1 MLHPMDDDF
10 KRSKWIVVVL
20 HPMDDDDFTSIWML
34 VIYIQ
39 QGRSWRM
46 KLSTTRRRRRRR
58 RQAEFSEKDV
68 VVVHER
74 DVREGRE
81 AGSNGS
87 HSCNV
92 FEKRPQKKKGRL
104 KKGSHGTQLLEGGEL
119 GALSTTLRQL
129 QSATSGFALF
139 RAEAYLG
146 WAWLFPVC
154 NRGEHLHVSK
164 MGIAS
169 LRHV

>member
-1 MLHPMDDDF
+1 MVILHPMDD
-10 KRSKWIVVVL
+10 
-20 HPMDDDDFTSIWML
+20 HFTSIWML

-46 KLSTTRRRRRRR
+46 KLSRRRWRRRRRR
-58 RQAEFSEKDV
+58 RQAELVRRMLLLFMSAMFG
-68 VVVHER
+68 R
-74 DVREGRE
+74 D
-81 AGSNGS
+81 
-87 HSCNV
+87 
-92 FEKRPQKKKGRL
+92 EKRGATEAIHATFSRNAPKKNKGRS